1 MSDTQNPLS
10 GFMID
15 LGKVDTSRAVP
26 ASGTYIA
33 SFGGME
39 IKPSSKDAKKSV
51 AHVKFALTNPC
62 ESAPNS
68 QGKTVTLPAG
78 YIVMDYY
85 TMWDV
90 EGMSTAWQVRF
101 AKLYD
106 AIVGTDD
113 ATRPDNIDFAP
124 LVGQTLVLTID
135 TKFDE
140 KIDGLSAR
148 VKKVAKHNQ

>member
-10 GFMID
+10 GFMLD
-15 LGKVDTSRAVP
+15 LGKVDTSRPVP
-26 ASGTYIA
+26 ASGTYLA
-33 SFGGME
+33 TFGGMD
-39 IKPSSKDAKKSV
+39 IKPSASGKGNV

-62 ESAPNS
+62 KSAPNS
-68 QGKTVTLPAG
+68 QGKEVMLPAG

-85 TMWDV
+85 TMWDI
-90 EGMSTAWQVRF
+90 ESMSTAWQVRF

-113 ATRPDNIDFAP
+113 STRPANIDFAT

-135 TKFDE
+135 TKFDD

>member
-1 MSDTQNPLS
+1 MSDTQNPLG
-10 GFMID
+10 GFMLD

-33 SFGGME
+33 TVAGME
-39 IKPSSKDAKKSV
+39 IKPSSKDSSKSV

-78 YIVMDYY
+78 FQIMDYY
-85 TMWDV
+85 IMWKA
-90 EGMSTAWQVRF
+90 EGMSEDWEVRF

-106 AIVGTDD
+106 AAMGTDD
-113 ATRPDNIDFAP
+113 STRPAKPDFS
-124 LVGQTLVLTID
+124 LCFGKNVVITID